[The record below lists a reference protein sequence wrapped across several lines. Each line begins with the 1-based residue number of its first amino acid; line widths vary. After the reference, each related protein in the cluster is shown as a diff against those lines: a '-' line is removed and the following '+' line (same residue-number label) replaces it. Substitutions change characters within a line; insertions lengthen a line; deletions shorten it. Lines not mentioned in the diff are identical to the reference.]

1 MSHQTGI
8 HSSDELRTFFG
19 KCKDGQ
25 VRVLKVGIQNEQMTL
40 QDFREPRGSWEEDYN
55 YFVPELIEDRQPCYL
70 FYRLDTQTDTGYDWV
85 LISWSP
91 DDSPV
96 REKMLYASTKATLKK
111 EFGGSYIKCELFA
124 ATKEDASLRGY
135 QKYLRAEKGPAPL
148 TLAEEELQ
156 TIKRIESG
164 TDRGIDTKH
173 QTLQGVAF
181 PISDDAVSALFDLK
195 EGLVNY
201 VQLSIDLDKE
211 EINLEV
217 RDQTTLEHLP
227 RKVPIEHARYHLFV
241 FPHSHE
247 GDFLQSVVFIYSM
260 PGYNCSIKERMLY
273 SSCKNPLLEAI
284 EDKVGITIARK
295 LEMDDPKEITE
306 EFLYNEI
313 HPKTNIYK
321 PKFAKPKGP
330 GNRGARRLIRS
341 NPEEDRENAS

>member
-25 VRVLKVGIQNEQMTL
+25 IRVFKVGIQNEQMTL
-40 QDFREPRGSWEEDYN
+40 QDFKEPRGSWEEDYD
-55 YFVPELIEDRQPCYL
+55 YFVRKLIEDRQPCYL
-70 FYRLDTQTDTGYDWV
+70 FYRLDSQTDTGYDWV
-85 LISWSP
+85 FISWSP

-111 EFGGSYIKCELFA
+111 EFGGSYIKYELFA
-124 ATKEDASLRGY
+124 ATKEDASLQGY
-135 QKYLRAEKGPAPL
+135 HKYLRAEKGPAPL
-148 TLAEEELQ
+148 TSAEEELQ

-164 TDRGIDTKH
+164 TDFGIDTKH

-211 EINLEV
+211 EINLEI
-217 RDQTTLEHLP
+217 RDQTTLQHLP
-227 RKVPIEHARYHLFV
+227 KKVPVNHARYHLFV

-247 GDFLQSVVFIYSM
+247 GEFLQSIVFIYSM
-260 PGYNCSIKERMLY
+260 QL
-273 SSCKNPLLEAI
+273 
-284 EDKVGITIARK
+284 
-295 LEMDDPKEITE
+295 
-306 EFLYNEI
+306 
-313 HPKTNIYK
+313 
-321 PKFAKPKGP
+321 
-330 GNRGARRLIRS
+330 
-341 NPEEDRENAS
+341 